1 MILVNK
7 RERKCIIV
15 DIAVLGDTRV
25 SDKEKE

>member
-15 DIAVLGDTRV
+15 DIAVPSDTKV
-25 SDKEKE
+25 SEKEKE